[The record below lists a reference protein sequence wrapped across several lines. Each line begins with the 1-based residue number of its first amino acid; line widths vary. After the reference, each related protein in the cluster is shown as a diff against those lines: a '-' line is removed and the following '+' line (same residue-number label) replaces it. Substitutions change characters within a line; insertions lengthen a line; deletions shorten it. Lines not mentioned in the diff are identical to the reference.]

1 MTTKCMATLGPDLG
15 FFLKK
20 EKTLKDMTRTIW
32 IPLALRRYGEVFR
45 GDSLN
50 VYNLLSHD
58 SSKNTGAF
66 LAAQW

>member
-1 MTTKCMATLGPDLG
+1 MYTLGPDLD
-15 FFLKK
+15 FFKK

-58 SSKNTGAF
+58 SSKYR
-66 LAAQW
+66 LHAQW